1 MAAKSPDQNPEGLSN
16 LKNWK
21 EICLRILKED
31 YPPSRSATEFSNRV
45 LERHA
50 NLDVSNMSNWDLV
63 CQEIIDTEFSPIYYQ
78 KCYDELLKR
87 GKTIDEIREMRKLAW
102 MTAGWLNYAR
112 MVWDWVDVNETDIR
126 RAIDWQ
132 SEGGEISDE
141 QRRSMLLFLEKH
153 R

>member
-1 MAAKSPDQNPEGLSN
+1 M
-16 LKNWK
+16 
-21 EICLRILKED
+21 RILAED
-31 YPPSRSATEFSNRV
+31 FPPSSSAIEFSNEE
-45 LERHA
+45 LERDA
-50 NLDVSNMSNWDLV
+50 NLDVSRMSNWDLV
-63 CQEIIDTEFSPIYYQ
+63 CQEIIDTEFSPVYYK

-87 GKTIDEIREMRKLAW
+87 GKTLDEIRKMRDFAW

-112 MVWDWVDVNETDIR
+112 MVWDWVSVDETDIR

-132 SEGGEISDE
+132 YEGDIISDE